1 MIALSKIYRVG
12 GFVRDKML
20 GLPAHDCD
28 FVVVGA
34 TPEEMLKNGFMPVG
48 RDFPVFLNPKTHE
61 EYALARTERQSGK
74 GYHGFTFYTAPSV
87 TIEEDLKRRDLT
99 INAMAEN
106 LATGKKI
113 DPFGGENDLNNKI
126 LRHVSLAFCEDPV
139 RILRLARFWA
149 RFADFKI
156 ADETQNL
163 CQKMIAAG
171 EIDFLVK
178 ERVWQE
184 FAKGLMEK
192 TPAKMLEFWWQ
203 FGIFQHFFK
212 GLDFSTVNPKKFSK
226 LNDAAQQNLA
236 LNQRFA
242 VFCGILG
249 DETMAKKIAQQ
260 FAAPK
265 DCAVAS
271 ALLCRFKNQ
280 KISALTAENWH
291 DFLTAFDIIRRPKRF
306 EDYLQAAAVLK
317 PLNVNRLRGAA
328 LAFHSAKISK
338 IVHNTPPNE
347 IAQKIRAVRIA
358 ALEDFFKNER
368 IFNEKAQG

>member
-1 MIALSKIYRVG
+1 MIALPKIYRVG

-20 GLPAHDCD
+20 GLPSHDCD

-34 TPEEMLKNGFMPVG
+34 TPDEMIQNGFKPVG
-48 RDFPVFLNPKTHE
+48 RDFPVFLHPKTHE

-74 GYHGFTFYTAPSV
+74 GYHGFTFYTSPEV

-106 LATGKKI
+106 VATGERV
-113 DPFGGENDLNNKI
+113 DPFGGEKDLKNKI
-126 LRHVSLAFCEDPV
+126 LRHVSPAFAEDPV

-149 RFADFKI
+149 RFADFEI

-163 CQKMIAAG
+163 CHQMIQKG

-192 TPAKMLEFWWQ
+192 TPSKMLAFWWD
-203 FGIFQHFFK
+203 FEIFTHFFK
-212 GLDFSTVNPKKFSK
+212 DLDFSAVNPKNFSK
-226 LNDAAQQNLA
+226 LNDAAEQNFT

-242 VFCGILG
+242 VFCAILG
-249 DETMAKKIAQQ
+249 DESTAQKIAIK

-265 DCAVAS
+265 DCATA
-271 ALLCRFKNQ
+271 AMLLCRFKNQ
-280 KISALTAENWH
+280 NFSTFTAENWH
-291 DFLTAFDIIRRPKRF
+291 DFLAALDIIRRPKRF
-306 EDYLQAAAVLK
+306 EDYLKSAAVLNSV
-317 PLNVNRLRGAA
+317 NVEALRGAA
-328 LAFHSAKISK
+328 SAFNSTKISK

-347 IAQKIRAVRIA
+347 LAQKIREARVA
-358 ALEDFFKNER
+358 ALADFFRKR
-368 IFNEKAQG
+368 KDL